1 MRQGS
6 VLRLGSEM
14 TLAELVQNLDS
25 LSDEL
30 TIYAE
35 ADPQWRPESKTVV
48 RLDSDQTTR
57 SISADGAQLEYL
69 LEVSVAKEVIVVW
82 REWHNGQ
89 TPTVE
94 EMCRALIYY
103 STHDAYLPL
112 DSA

>member
-1 MRQGS
+1 
-6 VLRLGSEM
+6 M
-14 TLAELVQNLDS
+14 TLAELVQNLGS

-35 ADPQWRPESKTVV
+35 ADPHWRPGSKTVIRPES
-48 RLDSDQTTR
+48 DQTAR
-57 SISADGAQLEYL
+57 AVFVDGTQLEYL
-69 LEVSVAKEVIVVW
+69 LEVSVAKEVIEVW
-82 REWHNGQ
+82 SGWHNGQ

-112 DSA
+112 DLA